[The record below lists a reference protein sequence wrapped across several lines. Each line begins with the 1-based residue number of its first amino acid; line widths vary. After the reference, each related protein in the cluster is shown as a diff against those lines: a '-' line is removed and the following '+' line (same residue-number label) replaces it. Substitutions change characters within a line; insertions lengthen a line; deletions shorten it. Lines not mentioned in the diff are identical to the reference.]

1 VCLWMAHRFPRPGIR
16 IEQYYSAFQGSH
28 QTSVAVRRHR
38 SHVLADGNGMEVP
51 VGRTVFMY
59 FALEYIHPKKA
70 FSAGIPYGS
79 FAQQAAMCGQYFHI
93 LQSSV

>member
-1 VCLWMAHRFPRPGIR
+1 MAHRFPRPGIR

-79 FAQQAAMCGQYFHI
+79 FAQQAAMCC
-93 LQSSV
+93 